1 MSKTVF
7 IKPVSNGLVRDP
19 ISKIPLKENGEKKS
33 LNTFWRRRLKQGDV
47 IEVDVSKTK
56 PISKEKEKIK

>member
-1 MSKTVF
+1 MLKTVF
-7 IKPVSNGLVRDP
+7 IKPVSKGLVRDP
-19 ISKIPLKENGEKKS
+19 ISKIPLKETGEKKLLS
-33 LNTFWRRRLKQGDV
+33 TFWRRRLKQGDV